1 MKPNWTKKTK
11 WKMQIAALVLMYIIA
26 IIGTFWLEFGVAALI
41 LVTTPMF
48 FMDLKK
54 LIKQYPERD

>member
-1 MKPNWTKKTK
+1 
-11 WKMQIAALVLMYIIA
+11 MQIAALVLMYIIA